1 MTDDAT
7 VRLPTRIIDEVR
19 VIARAY
25 DRSLSAQLRV
35 ALDAYIRAEG
45 PEARRIL
52 AEREQ

>member
-1 MTDDAT
+1 M
-7 VRLPTRIIDEVR
+7 RLPTRIIDEVR